1 MLSAEEALL
10 AVRAWRD
17 GVLIDD
23 PTGVGEELQREARE
37 WTWDV
42 RGLLDDRQRDV
53 IAYALAT
60 NR

>member
-23 PTGVGEELQREARE
+23 PTGVGQKL
-37 WTWDV
+37 
-42 RGLLDDRQRDV
+42 
-53 IAYALAT
+53 
-60 NR
+60 